1 MSLQE
6 EERRHRGRSDDE
18 TIYKS
23 HYMQS
28 IIHYD
33 QAWFIQKLSLTSED
47 QSM

>member
-18 TIYKS
+18 TIYKVTICKVLYTMIKHGS
-23 HYMQS
+23 S
-28 IIHYD
+28 K
-33 QAWFIQKLSLTSED
+33 KLSLTSED